1 MCGIFGLINFNDK
14 PVSPD
19 IIKDMRRALSHRGP
33 DHNGIYEEQGL
44 ALGMNRLAVV
54 DLITG
59 NQPIFNEKRDLVIV
73 YNGEIY
79 NHSNIREDLVRR
91 GHSFYTNSDA
101 ETVLHAFEEFG
112 ESCLAKFN
120 GMFSFAIWNIKRKRL
135 FVARDRLG
143 IKPLYITRNGDGF
156 AFASEARALLNIF
169 SKPIPD
175 WTAINRYFSFGY
187 VPSPQSAFAGIVK
200 LPAGHCGV
208 LCDREWQVSCYWK
221 PDYGASCSD
230 SLDIA
235 CGKIEELMEH
245 AVKLELMSD
254 VPVGIFLSG
263 GLDSSAVALFA
274 ARHSRQKI
282 KSFALRFEEET
293 HDESA
298 DACMVANHLGLDHTE
313 VPCTRDIL
321 RQSLFDAAAILDE
334 PFGDSTV
341 LPLLMLSRSAR
352 QQVKV
357 VLTGW
362 GGDEIFAGYPT
373 YRAHQLAAY
382 YRKLPEFISSGV
394 IPALVDCLP
403 VSGTYMSFEF
413 RAKRFVKGMNLPPEL
428 QHFLWMGYYDDAAK
442 ARLFRPDI
450 LDQVTESA
458 YSEVERIAAALTEK
472 DVISRIMHLDALFFL
487 EGNGLF
493 QADRMT
499 MAASL
504 EARVPLLNIDIINYV
519 NSLPLSLKMCGNNPK
534 GLLKKALEKYLPK
547 RIINKPKKG
556 FGPPSAVWVR
566 GVFSDVFDDLFSRA
580 KVESQGIFNHTEI
593 VRLLTEHRERRAD
606 HGRNLWALLSFQ
618 LWYDN
623 FIMTKR

>member
-1 MCGIFGLINFNDK
+1 MCGIFGIINFNDK
-14 PVSPD
+14 SVSPD
-19 IIKDMRRALSHRGP
+19 IISGMRRTLSHRGP
-33 DHNGIYEEQGL
+33 DHSGIYEEPGL
-44 ALGMNRLAVV
+44 ALGTNRLAVI

-79 NHSNIREDLVRR
+79 NHRDIREDLVRR

-101 ETVLHAFEEFG
+101 ETVLHTFEEFG
-112 ESCLAKFN
+112 ESCLSKFN
-120 GMFSFAIWNIKRKRL
+120 GMFAFAIWDIKRKRL

-143 IKPLYITRNGDGF
+143 IKPLYITRHGDGF
-156 AFASEARALLNIF
+156 AFASEAKALLNVF
-169 SKPIPD
+169 SKPTPD
-175 WTAINRYFSFGY
+175 WTAISSFFSFGY
-187 VPSPQSAFAGIVK
+187 VPSSQSAFAGIVK

-208 LCDREWQVSCYWK
+208 LHNREWQERCYWK

-230 SLDIA
+230 SPEAAADR
-235 CGKIEELMEH
+235 IEALIEN

-263 GLDSSAVALFA
+263 GLDSSAVAVFA
-274 ARHSRQKI
+274 VRHSRQKI

-298 DACMVANHLGLDHTE
+298 DARIVANHFGLDHTE
-313 VPCTRDIL
+313 VSCTREIL
-321 RQSLFDAAAILDE
+321 RQSLFDAASVLDE

-341 LPLLMLSRSAR
+341 LPLLVLSRSAR
-352 QQVKV
+352 RQVKV

-382 YRKLPEFISSGV
+382 YRKLPEFISSVV
-394 IPALVDCLP
+394 IPALIDCLP
-403 VSGTYMSFEF
+403 VSDTYMSFEF

-442 ARLFRPDI
+442 TRLFRPAI

-458 YSEVERIAAALTEK
+458 YSEVERIAATLTEK
-472 DVISRIMHLDALFFL
+472 DIISRIMHLDASFFL

-493 QADRMT
+493 QADRMS

-504 EARVPLLNIDIINYV
+504 EARVPLLNIDIMNYV
-519 NSLPLSLKMCGNNPK
+519 NSLPVSLKMCGNNPK
-534 GLLKKALEKYLPK
+534 GLMKKALEKYLPK
-547 RIINKPKKG
+547 CIINKPKKG
-556 FGPPSAVWVR
+556 FGPPSAVWMR
-566 GVFSDVFDDLFSRA
+566 GVFSDVFDDLFSRE
-580 KVESQGIFNHTEI
+580 KVESQGIFNHAEI
-593 VRLLTEHRERRAD
+593 VRLQTEHQERRTD
-606 HGRNLWALLSFQ
+606 NGRNLWALLSFQ

-623 FIMTKR
+623 FIVANR